1 MFDFFRVIFAVIRT
15 INRRIVL
22 SILAIIF
29 FVGYFIITD
38 PDMDLIKEL
47 PFGTQLVLL
56 MGMFFIGAIVIA
68 FIETYTDIY
77 TDDIAKDEERI
88 ANAALASPN
97 GAGLVLIA
105 KSIRILAYAIIM
117 AAIVFSVNGIL

>member
-1 MFDFFRVIFAVIRT
+1 MFDIFRSIFAAIGA

-29 FVGYFIITD
+29 FVGYFIVTD

-56 MGMFFIGAIVIA
+56 MGMFFIGAMAIA

-88 ANAALASPN
+88 ANAALASPQ

>member
-1 MFDFFRVIFAVIRT
+1 MFDFFRSIFAAIGA

-29 FVGYFIITD
+29 FVGYFIVTD

-56 MGMFFIGAIVIA
+56 MGMFFIGAMVIA

-88 ANAALASPN
+88 ANAALASPQ

>member
-1 MFDFFRVIFAVIRT
+1 MFDIFRSIFAAIGA

-29 FVGYFIITD
+29 FVGYFIVTD

-56 MGMFFIGAIVIA
+56 MGMFFIGAMVIA

-88 ANAALASPN
+88 ANAALASPQ